1 MSRGCGGHG
10 NGAADTRA
18 CGRAWSATCRARE
31 ARARRQRVE
40 GVVACPEMVGFV
52 SGAGWSCG
60 KLAELAVHRGYST
73 EYRLAVHRRLRAA
86 QGAKIGEVGLV
97 ELGSTRGLQGTCL
110 FPGFLLGEN
119 DGLEGDMSMV

>member
-1 MSRGCGGHG
+1 MPVRCEGGHG
-10 NGAADTRA
+10 RHGLG
-18 CGRAWSATCRARE
+18 C
-31 ARARRQRVE
+31 QRVC
-40 GVVACPEMVGFV
+40 GVVACPEMVGSV

-60 KLAELAVHRGYST
+60 KLAELAVHRGCST
-73 EYRLAVHRRLRAA
+73 ECRLAVHRRLWAA
-86 QGAKIGEVGLV
+86 QGGKIGEAGLV